1 MNVSDVIHGRI
12 SSADLRRADRE
23 PFPASLQA
31 KSEVAVEQ
39 SSCGEAVLVIGND
52 RWEVE
57 GVGSTHSS
65 LLQEVAQRGMPTLAW
80 LVQFRPTKAHNIL
93 VRFHEFTLS
102 LHFPESMEIGVDE
115 RTVDDI
121 RRRLRRQISA
131 SAAAEWLAE
140 CLLLPPRKEGES
152 SRALLSGTPVGERTA
167 FRLHGNGFA
176 IDVQRNDDDRLV
188 ISRVVESRR
197 KMEGSDARPIYLVA
211 ANIEFRDASVAGAF
225 RGAAQVELDQ
235 ILAQADSYLGFWQAY
250 NNKER
255 QIVLDKARQFGWT
268 KYSKRSRDEDGS
280 WRFDISVNK
289 DQLAD
294 LWPRLEALEGEQ
306 IEAGAEVPLAIEGAD
321 DTAITSG
328 NRRPFIGELARQT
341 QNPPQIYVR
350 PQERHEDREPPKEG
364 YLFVA
369 LGGDEVRVKRREDAW
384 EKVVKTENPMPQL
397 GLLLEGQ
404 PVPEARRRTLQ
415 PMTRAVRDVFDSPSD
430 RQRSALNVAL
440 NTPDI
445 ALIQGPPGTG
455 KTRIIAALQARLAER
470 DEGVSE
476 NGLAGNTLLTSYQ
489 HDAVE
494 NAAAATRV
502 MGLPAVKVG
511 YRAGTEEAR
520 DGVEVWAH
528 ETAEAVRAARA
539 SAPADVGV
547 HKQTENLVNVEQA
560 ARASAPADVG
570 VHAALRKVRE
580 IGVAFLQAPA
590 EKETP
595 ASVLA
600 QVSELASPWLPGELA
615 DELMRL
621 RTEVSTPLRPALGD
635 ENTAGAVK
643 AVRALRTD
651 AIAFAD
657 DGPRNAFLALQRLRR
672 LEGFPIEDAE
682 AEALERAGEPGR
694 LPTEDLLM
702 ALRAA
707 KDALLDRLQPP
718 KVNAVNP
725 RHADAD
731 AMIVRVIDAL
741 TVRAKESAPGVDV
754 AVDDWLAT
762 LEKDPDGTRDAVRHY
777 SMVLAATCQ
786 QAVSRPMT
794 AAKHGED
801 TVFRTVIVDEAAR
814 ANPLDLLIPMS
825 LAERRIVLVG
835 DHRQLPHLLERDI
848 ERELQQSAEDAEDI
862 QEEMRSALRLS
873 LFEKLFT
880 DLQRRDG
887 IRRTVTLDCQYRM
900 HPQLGSFVSAQFYE
914 PHGEAFESGR
924 GEEEFAHDVSIGKG
938 ASLVNLAGKVAAWVD
953 VPLRQGEES
962 RGRSKRREVEAR
974 RIAEE
979 AQAVITGHSEL
990 SVGVV
995 TFYAAQRDQILSS
1008 MTEQGLTERTA
1019 EDAISV
1025 REEWRLTADGR
1036 ERLRVGTVDSFQGK
1050 EFDVVFLSLTRSNRV
1065 QGDNEMARRRRYG
1078 FLLLE
1083 NRLCVAMSRQQ
1094 RLLVVVGDAAM
1105 ATGAEAQSAVPA
1117 LTAFLK
1123 LCEGPHGHVLR
1134 A

>member
-12 SSADLRRADRE
+12 SSADLRRADGE
-23 PFPASLQA
+23 PFPAGLPAQ
-31 KSEVAVEQ
+31 SEVSIEQ
-39 SSCGEAVLVIGND
+39 RSSSDLLLVLGD

-57 GVGSTHSS
+57 GVGSADSDC
-65 LLQEVAQRGMPTLAW
+65 LREIVRRGQPRLAW
-80 LVQFRPTKAHNIL
+80 LAQTSPKRGSAQSVLVQ
-93 VRFHEFTLS
+93 FHEFSLS
-102 LHFPESMEIGVDE
+102 LNIPESMEIGVDE
-115 RTVDDI
+115 RTVNDI
-121 RRRLRRQISA
+121 RRRRRSQISVT
-131 SAAAEWLAE
+131 AAAEWLAE
-140 CLLLPPRKEGES
+140 CLLLPPRKEGEPT
-152 SRALLSGTPVGERTA
+152 RALLSGAPVGERTA

-188 ISRVVESRR
+188 INRVVESRR
-197 KMEGSDARPIYLVA
+197 KTEGSDARPIYLVA
-211 ANIEFRDASVAGAF
+211 ANIQFRDASAAGVF
-225 RGAAQVELDQ
+225 RGAAQIELDQ

-250 NNKER
+250 NDKER
-255 QIVLDKARQFGWT
+255 QIVLDKARQFRWE
-268 KYSKRSRDEDGS
+268 KYSKRSRTEDGS
-280 WRFDISVNK
+280 WRFDISVNE

-321 DTAITSG
+321 DTAPTSG
-328 NRRPFIGELARQT
+328 NRSPFIGELTKRT
-341 QNPPQIYVR
+341 QNPPQLFIR

-369 LGGDEVRVKRREDAW
+369 LGGDEVRVKRRKDAW
-384 EKVVKTENPMPQL
+384 EKVAKTENPMPQL
-397 GLLLEGQ
+397 GLLLEGR

-430 RQRSALNVAL
+430 RQRSALDVAL

-455 KTRIIAALQARLAER
+455 KTRIIAALQARLAEQH
-470 DEGVSE
+470 EGVSE

-511 YRAGTEEAR
+511 YRTGTEEAR
-520 DGVEVWAH
+520 DGAEIWAT
-528 ETAEAVRAARA
+528 ETAEAVRAARS
-539 SAPADVGV
+539 SAPA
-547 HKQTENLVNVEQA
+547 E
-560 ARASAPADVG
+560 VG

-595 ASVLA
+595 AAVLA
-600 QVSELASPWLPGELA
+600 QVSDLASPWLPGKLA

-621 RTEVSTPLRPALGD
+621 RTEASAPPRIALGD
-635 ENTAGAVK
+635 EDAAGAVK
-643 AVRALRTD
+643 AVRALRTE
-651 AIAFAD
+651 AVPFAD
-657 DGPRNAFLALQRLRR
+657 DGPRNAFLALRRLRG
-672 LEGFPIEDAE
+672 LAGFQIEDAE
-682 AEALERAGEPGR
+682 AEALERAGEPDR
-694 LPTEDLLM
+694 PPTDDLLA
-702 ALRAA
+702 ALQAA

-718 KVNAVNP
+718 VVGTVNP
-725 RHADAD
+725 RHAATD

-741 TVRAKESAPGVDV
+741 TVKAKESAPGVDI

-762 LEKDPDGTRDAVRHY
+762 LEKDPDGIRDAVRHY

-786 QAVSRPMT
+786 QAVSRRM
-794 AAKHGED
+794 ADAKHGED

-814 ANPLDLLIPMS
+814 ANPLDLLIPMA

-835 DHRQLPHLLERDI
+835 DHRQLPHLLEPDI

-880 DLQRRDG
+880 ELRQRERRDG
-887 IRRTVTLDCQYRM
+887 VRRTVTLNRQYRM

-914 PHGEAFESGR
+914 PHGEGFESGR
-924 GEEEFAHDVSIGKG
+924 GKEEFAHDVSIGKG

-979 AQAVITGHSEL
+979 AYAVIKAHSDL

-995 TFYAAQRDQILSS
+995 TFYAAQRDEILSS

-1019 EDAISV
+1019 EGTIGV

-1065 QGDNEMARRRRYG
+1065 QGDNDAARRRRYG
-1078 FLLLE
+1078 FLLFE

-1117 LTAFLK
+1117 LTAFLE

>member
-12 SSADLRRADRE
+12 SSADLRRANGE

-39 SSCGEAVLVIGND
+39 SSSGEAVLIIGSD

-65 LLQEVAQRGMPTLAW
+65 LLREVARRGLPRLAW
-80 LVQFRPTKAHNIL
+80 LAQTSPKRGPAQSVLVQ
-93 VRFHEFTLS
+93 FHEFSLS
-102 LHFPESMEIGVDE
+102 LNIPESMEIGVDD
-115 RTVDDI
+115 RTVDDM
-121 RRRLRRQISA
+121 RRRLRRQISVLD
-131 SAAAEWLAE
+131 AARWLAE
-140 CLLLPPRKEGES
+140 HMLLPPRKEGGPT
-152 SRALLSGTPVGERTA
+152 RALLSGAPVGERTA
-167 FRLHGNGFA
+167 FRLHSNGFA
-176 IDVQRNDDDRLV
+176 IDVQRTDDDRLV
-188 ISRVVESRR
+188 INRVVESRR
-197 KMEGSDARPIYLVA
+197 QMEGSDARPIYLVA
-211 ANIEFRDASVAGAF
+211 ANIQFRDASAAGAF
-225 RGAAQVELDQ
+225 RGAAQIELDQ

-268 KYSKRSRDEDGS
+268 KYAKRSRTEDGS

-294 LWPRLEALEGEQ
+294 LWPRLKALEDEQ
-306 IEAGAEVPLAIEGAD
+306 IEAGAEVPHAIEGAD
-321 DTAITSG
+321 DTALASG

-341 QNPPQIYVR
+341 QNPPQIFIR

-369 LGGDEVRVKRREDAW
+369 LGGDEVRVKRRKDAW

-430 RQRSALNVAL
+430 RQRSALDVAL

-520 DGVEVWAH
+520 DGVEIWAT
-528 ETAEAVRAARA
+528 EAAEAVRAARA
-539 SAPADVGV
+539 SNPA
-547 HKQTENLVNVEQA
+547 E
-560 ARASAPADVG
+560 VG
-570 VHAALRKVRE
+570 VHAALGKVRE
-580 IGVAFLQAPA
+580 VGVAFLQAPA

-595 ASVLA
+595 AAVLA
-600 QVSELASPWLPGELA
+600 QVSELASPWLPGRLA

-635 ENTAGAVK
+635 ENTARAIK
-643 AVRALRTD
+643 AVRALRTE
-651 AIAFAD
+651 AIEFDD
-657 DGPRNAFLALQRLRR
+657 DGPRNAFLALRRLRR
-672 LEGFPIEDAE
+672 LEGFAIEEAE
-682 AEALERAGEPGR
+682 VEALERAGEPGR
-694 LPTEDLLM
+694 PPTEDLLM

-731 AMIVRVIDAL
+731 AMIVRVIDDL
-741 TVRAKESAPGVDV
+741 TARAKESAPGVDI

-762 LEKDPDGTRDAVRHY
+762 LEQDPDGTRDAVRHY

-786 QAVSRPMT
+786 QAVSRPMA

-814 ANPLDLLIPMS
+814 ANPLDLLIPMT

-835 DHRQLPHLLERDI
+835 DHRQLPHLLEPDI

-873 LFEKLFT
+873 LFGKLFT
-880 DLQRRDG
+880 ELRQRERRDG
-887 IRRTVTLDCQYRM
+887 VQRTVTLNRQYRM
-900 HPQLGSFVSAQFYE
+900 HPRLGLFVSAQFYE
-914 PHGEAFESGR
+914 PYGEGFESGR
-924 GEEEFAHDVSIGKG
+924 SEEEFAHEVSIGKG
-938 ASLVNLAGKVAAWVD
+938 GSQVSLAGKVAAWVD
-953 VPLRQGEES
+953 VPVRQGEEGRGRS
-962 RGRSKRREVEAR
+962 GRSKRRDVEAR
-974 RIAEE
+974 RIADE
-979 AQAVITGHSEL
+979 AYMVINAHPDL

-995 TFYAAQRDQILSS
+995 TFYMAQRDEILSS

-1019 EDAISV
+1019 EGAISV
-1025 REEWRLTADGR
+1025 REKWRLTADGR

-1065 QGDNEMARRRRYG
+1065 QGDNEVARRRRYG

-1105 ATGAEAQSAVPA
+1105 ATGVEAESAVPA
-1117 LTAFLK
+1117 LTAFLE
-1123 LCEGPHGHVLR
+1123 LCKGSHGHVLR

>member
-1 MNVSDVIHGRI
+1 MNASDVIHGRV
-12 SSADLRRADRE
+12 SSADLRRADGKL
-23 PFPASLQA
+23 FPANLQA
-31 KSEVAVEQ
+31 QSEVSIEQ
-39 SSCGEAVLVIGND
+39 RSSGETLLVLGD

-57 GVGSTHSS
+57 GVGNADSDC
-65 LLQEVAQRGMPTLAW
+65 LREIVGRGLPRLAW
-80 LVQFRPTKAHNIL
+80 LVQTSPKRGPAQSVL
-93 VRFHEFTLS
+93 VQFHEFSLS
-102 LHFPESMEIGVDE
+102 LNIPESMEIGVDD
-115 RTVDDI
+115 RTVDDV
-121 RRRLRRQISA
+121 RRRLGRRISVA
-131 SAAAEWLAE
+131 GAAEWLAE
-140 CLLLPPRKEGES
+140 RMLLPPRKEGEPP
-152 SRALLSGTPVGERTA
+152 RALLTGAPAGERAA

-176 IDVQRNDDDRLV
+176 IDVQRTDDDRLV
-188 ISRVVESRR
+188 INRVVESRR
-197 KMEGSDARPIYLVA
+197 QMEGGDSRSIYLA
-211 ANIEFRDASVAGAF
+211 AVNIQFRDASVAGAF
-225 RGAAQVELDQ
+225 RGAAQIELDQ
-235 ILAQADSYLGFWQAY
+235 ILAQADSYLGIWQAY

-268 KYSKRSRDEDGS
+268 KYSKRSRAEDGS

-289 DQLAD
+289 DQVAD

-306 IEAGAEVPLAIEGAD
+306 IEAGAEVPHAIAGAD
-321 DTAITSG
+321 DTALASG
-328 NRRPFIGELARQT
+328 NRNPFIGELAGQT
-341 QNPPQIYVR
+341 QNPPQIFIR
-350 PQERHEDREPPKEG
+350 AQERHEDREPPKEG

-369 LGGDEVRVKRREDAW
+369 LGGDEVRVKRRKDAW

-397 GLLLEGQ
+397 GLLLEGRR
-404 PVPEARRRTLQ
+404 VLEAPRRTLQ
-415 PMTRAVRDVFDSPSD
+415 PMTRAVRDVFDNPSD
-430 RQRSALNVAL
+430 RQRRALDVAL

-520 DGVEVWAH
+520 DGVEMWAT
-528 ETAEAVRAARA
+528 ETAQAVRAARA
-539 SAPADVGV
+539 SDPA
-547 HKQTENLVNVEQA
+547 E
-560 ARASAPADVG
+560 VG

-590 EKETP
+590 ERETP
-595 ASVLA
+595 AAVLA
-600 QVSELASPWLPGELA
+600 QVSELASPWLPGKLA

-621 RTEVSTPLRPALGD
+621 RTEVSAPLRTALGD
-635 ENTAGAVK
+635 EDTAGAVK
-643 AVRALRTD
+643 AVRALRTETV
-651 AIAFAD
+651 AFAD
-657 DGPRNAFLALQRLRR
+657 DGPRNAFLALRRLRR

-682 AEALERAGEPGR
+682 VEALERAREPDR
-694 LPTEDLLM
+694 SPTKDLLT
-702 ALRAA
+702 ALQAA
-707 KDALLDRLQPP
+707 KNTLLDRLQPP
-718 KVNAVNP
+718 KVSAVNP

-814 ANPLDLLIPMS
+814 ANPLDLLIPMA

-835 DHRQLPHLLERDI
+835 DHRQLPHLLEPDI

-862 QEEMRSALRLS
+862 HEKMRSALRFS

-880 DLQRRDG
+880 ALRQRERRDG
-887 IRRTVTLDCQYRM
+887 VQRTVTLNRQYRM
-900 HPQLGSFVSAQFYE
+900 HPRLGAFVSDQFYE
-914 PHGEAFESGR
+914 PHGEGFESGR
-924 GEEEFAHDVSIGKG
+924 SEEEFAHDVSLGKG
-938 ASLVNLAGKVAAWVD
+938 GSLVSLAGKVAAWVD
-953 VPLRQGEES
+953 VPVRQGEES

-979 AQAVITGHSEL
+979 AHMVIRAHSEL
-990 SVGVV
+990 SVGVI
-995 TFYAAQRDQILSS
+995 TFYAAQREAILSS
-1008 MTEQGLTERTA
+1008 MTEQGLTERDA
-1019 EDAISV
+1019 EGAIGV

-1065 QGDNEMARRRRYG
+1065 QGDDDAARRRRYG
-1078 FLLLE
+1078 FLLLK

-1105 ATGAEAQSAVPA
+1105 ATGVEAESAVPA
-1117 LTAFLK
+1117 LTAFLE
-1123 LCEGPHGHVLR
+1123 LCKGPHGHVLR

>member
-12 SSADLRRADRE
+12 SSADLRRAGGE

-39 SSCGEAVLVIGND
+39 PTSGETVLGIGND
-52 RWEVE
+52 RWEID

-65 LLQEVAQRGMPTLAW
+65 LLREVARRGLPRLAW
-80 LVQFRPTKAHNIL
+80 LAQTSPKRGQAQSVLVQ
-93 VRFHEFTLS
+93 FHEFSLS
-102 LHFPESMEIGVDE
+102 LNIPESMEIGVDD

-121 RRRLRRQISA
+121 RRRLRSHISVT
-131 SAAAEWLAE
+131 AAAEWLAE
-140 CLLLPPRKEGES
+140 CLLLPPHKGGEPT
-152 SRALLSGTPVGERTA
+152 RALLSGAPVGERTA

-188 ISRVVESRR
+188 INRVVESRR
-197 KMEGSDARPIYLVA
+197 KTEGSDARPIYLVA
-211 ANIEFRDASVAGAF
+211 ANIQFRDASAAGVF
-225 RGAAQVELDQ
+225 RGAAQIELDQ

-250 NNKER
+250 NDKER
-255 QIVLDKARQFGWT
+255 QIVLHKARQFGWT
-268 KYSKRSRDEDGS
+268 KYSKRGRTEDGS

-289 DQLAD
+289 EQLAD

-306 IEAGAEVPLAIEGAD
+306 IEAGAEVPLAIEGTD
-321 DTAITSG
+321 DTALTSG
-328 NRRPFIGELARQT
+328 SRRPFIGELTKRT
-341 QNPPQIYVR
+341 QNPPHIFIL

-369 LGGDEVRVKRREDAW
+369 LGGDEVRVKRRMDAW
-384 EKVVKTENPMPQL
+384 EKVAKTENPMPQL

-404 PVPEARRRTLQ
+404 PVPEARHRTLQ

-430 RQRSALNVAL
+430 RQRSALDVAL

-502 MGLPAVKVG
+502 VGLPAVNVG

-520 DGVEVWAH
+520 DGVEVWAT
-528 ETAEAVRAARA
+528 ETAGKVRAARA
-539 SAPADVGV
+539 SAPAEV
-547 HKQTENLVNVEQA
+547 
-560 ARASAPADVG
+560 S
-570 VHAALRKVRE
+570 VHAVLHKVRE

-595 ASVLA
+595 VAVLK
-600 QVSELASPWLPGELA
+600 QVSELASSWLPGELA

-621 RTEVSTPLRPALGD
+621 RTEASAPLRTALGEED
-635 ENTAGAVK
+635 TASAVQ
-643 AVRALRTD
+643 AVRALRTK
-651 AIAFAD
+651 AVEFAD
-657 DGPRNAFLALQRLRR
+657 DGPRNAFLALLRLRR
-672 LEGFPIEDAE
+672 LQGFHIEDAE
-682 AEALERAGEPGR
+682 AEALERAGEPDR
-694 LPTEDLLM
+694 PATDDLL
-702 ALRAA
+702 ATLQAA

-718 KVNAVNP
+718 TVGTVNP
-725 RHADAD
+725 RHAATD

-741 TVRAKESAPGVDV
+741 TVRAKESAPGVDI
-754 AVDDWLAT
+754 AVNDWLAT
-762 LEKDPDGTRDAVRHY
+762 LEQDPDGTRDAVRQY

-786 QAVSRPMT
+786 QAVSRPMA

-814 ANPLDLLIPMS
+814 ANPLDLLIPMA

-835 DHRQLPHLLERDI
+835 DHRQLPHLLEPDI

-880 DLQRRDG
+880 ELRQRERRDG
-887 IRRTVTLDCQYRM
+887 VRRTVTLNRQYRM

-914 PHGEAFESGR
+914 PHGEGFKSGR
-924 GEEEFAHDVSIGKG
+924 SEEEFAHDVSLGKG
-938 ASLVNLAGKVAAWVD
+938 SSPVNLAGKVAAWVD

-979 AQAVITGHSEL
+979 ARAVITGHSEL

-995 TFYAAQRDQILSS
+995 TFYAAQRDEILSS

-1019 EDAISV
+1019 EGAISV

-1105 ATGAEAQSAVPA
+1105 ATGADARAAVPA
-1117 LTAFLK
+1117 LTAFLE

>member
-12 SSADLRRADRE
+12 SSADLRRADGE
-23 PFPASLQA
+23 PLPASLRA

-39 SSCGEAVLVIGND
+39 QTSGETVLVIRND

-65 LLQEVAQRGMPTLAW
+65 LLREVVRRGMPTLAW
-80 LVQFRPTKAHNIL
+80 LVQLSPNQGGAHNVL
-93 VRFHEFTLS
+93 VRFHEFTRS

-121 RRRLRRQISA
+121 RQRLRRQISA
-131 SAAAEWLAE
+131 TAAAEWLAE
-140 CLLLPPRKEGES
+140 CLLLPPRKEGEPP
-152 SRALLSGTPVGERTA
+152 RALLSGTPVGEHTA

-176 IDVQRNDDDRLV
+176 IDVQRTDDRLV
-188 ISRVVESRR
+188 INRVVESRR
-197 KMEGSDARPIYLVA
+197 QMEGSDARPIYLVA
-211 ANIEFRDASVAGAF
+211 ANIQFRDASVAGVF

-268 KYSKRSRDEDGS
+268 KYSKRSRAEDGS
-280 WRFDISVNK
+280 WRFDINVNK

-294 LWPRLEALEGEQ
+294 LWLRLKALEDEQ
-306 IEAGAEVPLAIEGAD
+306 IEAGAEVPHAIEGAD
-321 DTAITSG
+321 DTALASG
-328 NRRPFIGELARQT
+328 NRSPFIGELAGQT
-341 QNPPQIYVR
+341 QNPPQIFIR
-350 PQERHEDREPPKEG
+350 AQERHEDREPPKEG

-369 LGGDEVRVKRREDAW
+369 LGGDEVRVKRRKDAW

-397 GLLLEGQ
+397 GLLLEGR
-404 PVPEARRRTLQ
+404 PVSEARRRTLQ

-430 RQRSALNVAL
+430 RQRSALDVAL

-520 DGVEVWAH
+520 DGVEVWAN
-528 ETAEAVRAARA
+528 ETAEAVR
-539 SAPADVGV
+539 
-547 HKQTENLVNVEQA
+547 A

-590 EKETP
+590 QKETP
-595 ASVLA
+595 AAVLA
-600 QVSELASPWLPGELA
+600 QVSELAGPWLPGELA

-621 RTEVSTPLRPALGD
+621 RTEVSTALRPALDD
-635 ENTAGAVK
+635 ENTAGTVK
-643 AVRALRTD
+643 AVRALRTE
-651 AIAFAD
+651 AITFAD
-657 DGPRNAFLALQRLRR
+657 DGPRNAFLALRRLRR

-682 AEALERAGEPGR
+682 VEALERAGE
-694 LPTEDLLM
+694 TDQAATNDLLA
-702 ALRAA
+702 ALQAA

-718 KVNAVNP
+718 TVGTVNP
-725 RHADAD
+725 RHAATD

-741 TVRAKESAPGVDV
+741 AARAKESAPGVDI

-762 LEKDPDGTRDAVRHY
+762 LERDLDGARDAVRHY

-794 AAKHGED
+794 DAKHGEG

-814 ANPLDLLIPMS
+814 ANPLDLLIPMA

-835 DHRQLPHLLERDI
+835 DHRQLPHLLEPDI

-880 DLQRRDG
+880 ELRQRERRDG
-887 IRRTVTLDCQYRM
+887 TLRTVTLDCQYRM

-979 AQAVITGHSEL
+979 ARAVITGHSEL

-995 TFYAAQRDQILSS
+995 TFYAAQRDEILSS

-1019 EDAISV
+1019 EGTISV

-1105 ATGAEAQSAVPA
+1105 ATGAEARAAVPA
-1117 LTAFLK
+1117 LTAFLE